1 MAGVPGL
8 AGAASDVT
16 RQSMSPAHSRVPIPS
31 DSRLR
36 LRTARLE
43 LRPTRVDDW
52 ALLWPHVADATLSRW
67 MTWDPHRDP
76 GVTREFLESTVRG
89 RLDGK
94 GFVWVILE
102 DGAFRGLVGVEC
114 VIRQVLGVR
123 LDKAELGYWIARD
136 AQGRGIATEAA
147 SAAVAAGF
155 RLLKLHK
162 IWSRVMTPNAASAR
176 VLEKLG
182 FTQVGVERRDLLRRG
197 KWVDVARYEMLA
209 DDDAARRI
217 LRLHL

>member
-1 MAGVPGL
+1 MTPPPSQVPL
-8 AGAASDVT
+8 
-16 RQSMSPAHSRVPIPS
+16 PS
-31 DSRLR
+31 DTRLR

-43 LRPTRVDDW
+43 LRPTRIEDW
-52 ALLWPHVADATLSRW
+52 ALLWPHVGDAALSRW
-67 MTWDPHRDP
+67 MTWDPHRDS
-76 GVTREFLESTVRG
+76 GVTRVFLESTVRG
-89 RLDGK
+89 RLDGA

-102 DGAFRGLVGVEC
+102 DGVFRGLVGIESVT
-114 VIRQVLGVR
+114 RQVLGVR
-123 LDKAELGYWIARD
+123 LDKAELGYWIVRD

-162 IWSRVMTPNAASAR
+162 IWARVMTPNAASAR

-182 FTQVGVERRDLLRRG
+182 FAKVGVERRDLLRRG
-197 KWVDVARYEMLA
+197 RWVDVARYEMLD